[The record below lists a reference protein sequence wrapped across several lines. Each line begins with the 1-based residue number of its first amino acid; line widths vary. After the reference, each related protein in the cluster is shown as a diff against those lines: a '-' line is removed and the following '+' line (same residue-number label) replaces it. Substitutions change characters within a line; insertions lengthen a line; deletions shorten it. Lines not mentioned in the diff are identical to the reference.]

1 MWRLKLSKGDD
12 DPWLT
17 SSNNHTGRQ
26 FWEFDT
32 SGGRDEEEE
41 KALVGKAR
49 SAFEKR
55 RYELRHS
62 SDLLMRIQV
71 TN

>member
-17 SSNNHTGRQ
+17 SFNNHTGRQ

-32 SGGRDEEEE
+32 TARRDEEEE
-41 KALVGKAR
+41 TLVEKAR
-49 SAFEKR
+49 SAFQKR